1 MGYNED
7 MAKYQADM
15 SIYAAK
21 IQSQA
26 AINSAKAAAEAAID
40 AARIGAR
47 TQQQMLDLDKGRYE
61 SSYGS
66 LMANDPSKN
75 PANASQAEYYRN
87 NPITRESLG
96 FGGDAISEPDRQVQ
110 ANRLIAGNSK
120 QAASERL
127 KNTSDL
133 SSRGISYRSPLLDSL
148 NSETDMRQ
156 ADANALASATT
167 KTGAAQANAA
177 YKLAGQQAVE
187 TQVGGAAGTEKAR
200 QDALNGFSGLLQGL
214 I

>member
-1 MGYNED
+1 
-7 MAKYQADM
+7 MAQYQADM
-15 SIYAAK
+15 STYAAK
-21 IQSQA
+21 IQSEA
-26 AINSAKAAAEAAID
+26 AINSAKAAAESAINAAQV
-40 AARIGAR
+40 GAR

-87 NPITRESLG
+87 NPITRGSLG
-96 FGGDAISEPDRQVQ
+96 FGGDALSEPDRQIQ

-127 KNTSDL
+127 KNTSDV

-167 KTGAAQANAA
+167 KTGAAQANAVLAKAVA

-187 TQVGGAAGTEKAR
+187 TQVGGAAGAEKAR